1 MGATMAEKIL
11 GRTSGNKNVI
21 AGDDVTASPDFV
33 MCHESAAGV
42 YVRMMEAGIDKV
54 WDKEKIV
61 ILFDHFTPAPDERS
75 AGIHKMIRD
84 FVRTFGIKHF
94 YGENAGI
101 CHQAM
106 AELGFVAPGRF
117 IVGADSHTTTYGAFG
132 CASTGLGFT
141 EIAYIFF
148 KGDLWFKVPDTIRF
162 NMFGKPDKYVMG
174 KDIILYIAGIHSSE
188 VAQYKSV
195 EFTGPAAKD
204 LQISC
209 RMTMSNMSVE
219 IGAKFGFF
227 EYDDKTA
234 QFLNGRVIGD
244 YEPLSADA
252 DAKYEASYDIDI
264 NNLGPQIA
272 VHPNVDNVVPVSE
285 LDDVVIQQAYLGS
298 CTNGRLEDIR
308 AATQILK
315 GKKINKN
322 VRLIVVPA
330 SYEVY
335 KEAMKEGLLEVIID
349 AGGLINHPSCG
360 ACMGSH
366 SGILTSGEVCVS
378 TTNRN
383 FVGRMGSPESKIY
396 LANPYVVAASALA
409 GRIVHPDDV

>member
-1 MGATMAEKIL
+1 MGLTMAEKIL
-11 GRTSGNKNVI
+11 GRASGNKTVK
-21 AGDDVTASPDFV
+21 AGDYVTASPDFV

-42 YVRMMEAGIDKV
+42 YLRMMEAGIDKV
-54 WDKEKIV
+54 WDKDKIV
-61 ILFDHFTPAPDERS
+61 ILFDHFTPAPNERS
-75 AGIHKMIRD
+75 AGIHKMIRE
-84 FVRTFGIKHF
+84 FVRTFGIKYF

-106 AELGFVAPGRF
+106 AELGFVAPGRL

-141 EIAYIFF
+141 EIAYILFT
-148 KGDLWFKVPDTIRF
+148 GELWFKVPATIRF
-162 NMFGKPDKYVMG
+162 NMFGEPDRYVMG
-174 KDIILYIAGIHSSE
+174 KDIILHIAGLYSSE

-195 EFTGPAAKD
+195 EFTGPVTKD
-204 LQISC
+204 LPVSC
-209 RMTMSNMSVE
+209 RMTMANMSVE

-227 EYDDKTA
+227 EHDDKTA
-234 QFLNGRVIGD
+234 EFLNGRVKGN
-244 YEPLSADA
+244 YEPMPADN
-252 DAKYEASYDIDI
+252 DANYETEYDIDMNGLI
-264 NNLGPQIA
+264 PQIA
-272 VHPNVDNVVPVSE
+272 VHPNVDNVLPVSE
-285 LDDVVIQQAYLGS
+285 LEDIRIDQAYLGS

-308 AATQILK
+308 AAAQILK
-315 GKKINKN
+315 GNKISKD

-335 KEAMKEGLLEVIID
+335 KTAMKEGLLEVIID

-383 FVGRMGSPESKIY
+383 FVGRMGSPESRVY
-396 LANPYVVAASALA
+396 LANPYVVAASAIA

>member
-1 MGATMAEKIL
+1 
-11 GRTSGNKNVI
+11 
-21 AGDDVTASPDFV
+21 
-33 MCHESAAGV
+33 
-42 YVRMMEAGIDKV
+42 MMEAGIDKV

-61 ILFDHFTPAPDERS
+61 ILFDHFTPAPNERY
-75 AGIHKMIRD
+75 AGIHKMIRE
-84 FVRTFGIKHF
+84 FVRTFEIKHF

-106 AELGFVAPGRF
+106 AELGFAAPGRL

-148 KGDLWFKVPDTIRF
+148 KGELWFKVPETIRF
-162 NMFGKPDKYVMG
+162 DIFGDPGKYVMG
-174 KDIILYIAGIHSSE
+174 KDIILHIAGLHSSE
-188 VAQYKSV
+188 AAQYKSV
-195 EFTGPAAKD
+195 EFCGSAAKN
-204 LQISC
+204 LPVSC
-209 RMTMSNMSVE
+209 RMTMANMSVE

-227 EYDDKTA
+227 DYDDKTA
-234 QFLNGRVIGD
+234 EFLNGRVKGD
-244 YEPLSADA
+244 FEPMPADHNAAYESEY
-252 DAKYEASYDIDI
+252 KIDI
-264 NNLGPQIA
+264 NNLSPKVA
-272 VHPNVDNVVPVSE
+272 VPPNIDNVVSVSE
-285 LDDVVIQQAYLGS
+285 LEDVTIDQAYLGS
-298 CTNGRLEDIR
+298 CTNGRLDDLR
-308 AATQILK
+308 AAAQILK
-315 GKKINKN
+315 GKKISEN

-335 KEAMKEGLLEVIID
+335 KDAMNEGLLEVIID

-366 SGILTSGEVCVS
+366 SGILASGEVCVS

-383 FVGRMGSPESKIY
+383 FVGRMGSPESKVY
-396 LANPYVVAASALA
+396 LANPYVVAASAVA